1 MLQNPEPI
9 RGILKGSKNGAD
21 PMTTPKR
28 RPLAISDLSSTEREF
43 FYRFLRENEAEADEW
58 EFEGYTSLSGK
69 FGLYDVV
76 NPHHPF
82 QG

>member
-1 MLQNPEPI
+1 
-9 RGILKGSKNGAD
+9 
-21 PMTTPKR
+21 MTTPKR
-28 RPLAISDLSSTEREF
+28 RPLAIIDLSSTEREF
-43 FYRFLRENEAEADEW
+43 FYRFLRENKAEADEW